1 METLDLSS
9 NKINDSTL
17 SFLEGLSSLKHLYL
31 NNNQLKGSID
41 MKGKAHTNISH
52 QKHQNLDNNLL
63 KGSRDSTR
71 NVRHTYS
78 ILWYVII

>member
-1 METLDLSS
+1 LETLDLSS

-41 MKGKAHTNISH
+41 MKGKAHTNISY

-71 NVRHTYS
+71 NVRHTH
-78 ILWYVII
+78 ILFFGML